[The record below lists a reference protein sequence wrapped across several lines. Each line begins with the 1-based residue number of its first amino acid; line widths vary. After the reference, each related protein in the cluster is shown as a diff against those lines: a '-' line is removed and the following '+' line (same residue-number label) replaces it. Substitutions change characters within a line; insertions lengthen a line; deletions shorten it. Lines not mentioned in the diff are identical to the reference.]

1 MPASRASSTGGR
13 KDPLRIVLAGG
24 NCYTA
29 TMSSRLGISLP
40 ENACVSSKTVQ
51 SIITS
56 TSITARANASLIT
69 LVTPKW
75 STMSFRAWFG
85 TKNLVHASAS
95 QNFAEQNLSNL
106 GMLKPVNASAWFKSA
121 LILQSTSMRL
131 SAVVLASLNPALQA
145 KSS

>member
-69 LVTPKW
+69 LVTPK
-75 STMSFRAWFG
+75 
-85 TKNLVHASAS
+85 
-95 QNFAEQNLSNL
+95 
-106 GMLKPVNASAWFKSA
+106 
-121 LILQSTSMRL
+121 
-131 SAVVLASLNPALQA
+131 
-145 KSS
+145 